1 MVRKLEDWPWSS
13 YLAMTGQV
21 KMADWLTTDWILSQ
35 FGENRAAAERRYR
48 VFVQDGMQQTIEI
61 WHNLKNQIY
70 LGDEEFVTKV
80 QQDFEFDKQAWDIP
94 KNKRGQ

>member
-1 MVRKLEDWPWSS
+1 
-13 YLAMTGQV
+13 
-21 KMADWLTTDWILSQ
+21 LSQ

-61 WHNLKNQIY
+61 WHNLKNQIC
-70 LGDEEFVTKV
+70 LSDEEFVTKV